1 MIMSQSAQSD
11 IYRPIIE
18 QIADAIIYSDSEGI
32 IRVWNAAAM
41 EIFGYTKDEAIGQSL
56 DLIIP
61 ERLRAAHWAGFN
73 RAMERGMTQHA
84 GRATVTRALTRDG
97 GSVFVEMSFAVVTD
111 GDGKAMGSVAMA
123 RDVTKRH
130 RAEQLLRRRTVTPT
144 HEQ

>member
-1 MIMSQSAQSD
+1 MSQSAHFD
-11 IYRPIIE
+11 IHRLITE
-18 QIADAIIYSDSEGI
+18 QIADAIIYSDAQGI
-32 IRVWNAAAM
+32 IGFWNAAAVV
-41 EIFGYTKDEAIGQSL
+41 IFGYTKDEAIGQSL

-73 RAMERGMTQHA
+73 RAMANGLTQHA

-97 GSVFVEMSFAVVTD
+97 GAIFVEMSFAVVKD
-111 GDGKAMGSVAMA
+111 GDGKTIGSVAMA

-130 RAEQLLRRRTVTPT
+130 LAEKLLRERSVTSP

>member
-1 MIMSQSAQSD
+1 
-11 IYRPIIE
+11 
-18 QIADAIIYSDSEGI
+18 
-32 IRVWNAAAM
+32 M
-41 EIFGYTKDEAIGQSL
+41 ECGGDGNFGYTKDEAIGQSL

-84 GRATVTRALTRDG
+84 GRATVTRSLTRDG
-97 GSVFVEMSFAVVTD
+97 GSIFVEMSFAVVTD

>member
-1 MIMSQSAQSD
+1 MIMSQSAHSD

-130 RAEQLLRRRTVTPT
+130 RAEQLLRGRTVTPT

>member
-130 RAEQLLRRRTVTPT
+130 RAEQLLRGRTVTPT

>member
-41 EIFGYTKDEAIGQSL
+41 EIFGDTKDEAIGQSL

-61 ERLRAAHWAGFN
+61 ERLRAAHWVGFN

-84 GRATVTRALTRDG
+84 GRATVTRSLTRDG
-97 GSVFVEMSFAVVTD
+97 GSIFVEMSFAVVTD

>member
-61 ERLRAAHWAGFN
+61 ERLRAAHWVGFN

-97 GSVFVEMSFAVVTD
+97 GSVFVRLRKSCSARWRLVT
-111 GDGKAMGSVAMA
+111 S
-123 RDVTKRH
+123 
-130 RAEQLLRRRTVTPT
+130 RRRI
-144 HEQ
+144 HLCRDELRCGY

>member
-11 IYRPIIE
+11 IHRLIIE
-18 QIADAIIYSDSEGI
+18 QIADAIIHSDSEGI

-130 RAEQLLRRRTVTPT
+130 RAEQLLRGRTVTPT

>member
-84 GRATVTRALTRDG
+84 GRATVTRSLTRDG